1 MLPPHIA
8 VGLRQPNARKAHLNG
23 HKIELV
29 LLPLTRESADKDSR
43 ELNMTL
49 RIARN
54 AGLLSMVVAM
64 TISAAALNEAM
75 QRGKDYYFAA
85 EFKKAISQ
93 FELVTKENPDDP
105 QAYLWLGKSYTMLAD
120 LKPLFG
126 TRTRVKAWMYLAKAV
141 NLAPECDECRRE
153 LFDSLITSDDSP
165 SAWRD
170 AKLLVAN
177 MSKSD
182 PDYPSM
188 HAMVEKMQNERH
200 SVELLTVTLFSL
212 PSQTISR
219 LSVHPITQPSS
230 VRREVKL
237 SQGAASGEKNKQTLV
252 SLRGE

>member
-1 MLPPHIA
+1 MS
-8 VGLRQPNARKAHLNG
+8 LRVARSACVLS
-23 HKIELV
+23 IVLATELC
-29 LLPLTRESADKDSR
+29 
-43 ELNMTL
+43 
-49 RIARN
+49 
-54 AGLLSMVVAM
+54 
-64 TISAAALNEAM
+64 AAALNDRL
-75 QRGKDYYFAA
+75 QKGKDYYFAG

-93 FELVTKENPDDP
+93 FELVTKENPNEP
-105 QAYLWLGKSYTMLAD
+105 EAYLWLGKSYTMLAD

-126 TRTRVKAWMYLAKAV
+126 TRTRVKAWMYLAKSV

-200 SVELLTVTLFSL
+200 SVELLTITLFSL

-219 LSVHPITQPSS
+219 LTVRPAPKSS
-230 VRREVKL
+230 PERREVKL
-237 SQGAASGEKNKQTLV
+237 SQGAASGEKNKQTLI
-252 SLRGE
+252 SSRGE